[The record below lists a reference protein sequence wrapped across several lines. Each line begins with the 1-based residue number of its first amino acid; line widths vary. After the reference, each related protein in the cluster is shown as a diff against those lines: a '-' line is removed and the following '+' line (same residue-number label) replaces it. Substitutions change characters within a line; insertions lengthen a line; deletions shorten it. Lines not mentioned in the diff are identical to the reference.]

1 MKEYEVKPYL
11 VIMYSCIWSEYGNMQ
26 VAASAEESLGTPQ
39 ANKMESFVTIST
51 VYPYM
56 VIKR

>member
-1 MKEYEVKPYL
+1 MR
-11 VIMYSCIWSEYGNMQ
+11 

-39 ANKMESFVTIST
+39 ANKMKSFATIST